1 MNEDYE
7 LEELEE
13 SQEPEKLDIKGEIFS
28 WIKVLLFS
36 VLIAWVIGN
45 FVLMIA
51 YIPSGSMENTL
62 QIDDKVIGL
71 RFAYKFQKPERKDII
86 MFKYPDDENK
96 DFIKRIIGKP
106 GETVN
111 IVDGK
116 VFINNSKKPL
126 DEPYLK
132 ETPTGNFGPYVVP
145 DGCYFVL
152 GDNRNNSLDSRFW
165 KHKFVK
171 KEKILAKAVVRFW
184 PITDFKILNKE

>member
-28 WIKVLLFS
+28 WIKVLFFS

-106 GETVN
+106 GDTVN

>member
-28 WIKVLLFS
+28 WIKVLFFS